1 MQAADNKREKENDLD
16 LETSTNEA
24 MKLLRMELDELYVTL
39 GSQLLA
45 RNLPS
50 RTAGIVSDLCAFR
63 SLSEQKRRYA
73 AQSSESLLRG
83 WRKRL
88 GQIYDELR
96 QDGKSYVAEMG
107 EDLRKALCS
116 MDILSL
122 PERVNRSTLQI
133 IVVIVGGTLRMPVEL
148 EPISVTVSAILL
160 KVGLRNFC
168 TDGASFKI

>member
-1 MQAADNKREKENDLD
+1 MQGVDNKREKENELD
-16 LETSTNEA
+16 LEASTNEA
-24 MKLLRMELDELYVTL
+24 MKLLKMELDALYVTL

-50 RTAGIVSDLCAFR
+50 RTAEIVSDLCAFR
-63 SLSEQKRRYA
+63 SLSEQKSRYA
-73 AQSSESLLRG
+73 AQPSQSLLPV

-88 GQIYDELR
+88 GRIYDELR
-96 QDGKSYVAEMG
+96 QDGKSYVAKMG
-107 EDLRKALCS
+107 EDLRKALS
-116 MDILSL
+116 NEDILSL
-122 PERVNRSTLQI
+122 SEHVNRSTLQI

-168 TDGASFKI
+168 TDSTPY